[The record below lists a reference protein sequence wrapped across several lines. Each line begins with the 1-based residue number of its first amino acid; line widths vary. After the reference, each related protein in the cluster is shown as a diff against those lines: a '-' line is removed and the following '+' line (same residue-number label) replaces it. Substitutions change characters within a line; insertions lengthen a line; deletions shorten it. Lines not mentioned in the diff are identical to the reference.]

1 MSSKAKDT
9 FKKLVIRN
17 CKIWVDWLSMDQIR
31 FHSVSWSSSM
41 FRNWASNPLKIL
53 STERFK
59 SSVCKTVRCPFAS
72 IYWLFYLKLPHFL
85 SREGEKTRSDRFSC
99 NKDFQCRGA
108 VKTFVGNILLQWVCL
123 LLFHDPWFAWDF
135 SVVGWQRR
143 GVWKCFGII
152 FASAVDGL
160 DLGQGGGGGGK
171 Q

>member
-1 MSSKAKDT
+1 MAETGPMIHWLIIAEATPYCLGLWLWSHKKFMSSKAKDI
-9 FKKLVIRN
+9 FKKLVN
-17 CKIWVDWLSMDQIR
+17 CNCITWADWLLLGQIR
-31 FHSVSWSSSM
+31 FHSVGWFSSM

-108 VKTFVGNILLQWVCL
+108 VKTFVGNIL
-123 LLFHDPWFAWDF
+123 H
-135 SVVGWQRR
+135 
-143 GVWKCFGII
+143 
-152 FASAVDGL
+152 
-160 DLGQGGGGGGK
+160 
-171 Q
+171 